1 MPCNAFKPT
10 PFLSHTKWNM
20 VIRGFPG
27 VLSRG
32 ECSSQSHTKEM
43 KHLSFPRFCYFLASS
58 PRLRPLHPH
67 PQLCVPASV
76 INRGLLY
83 LLPGKISNFNNNHR
97 IYTMR
102 SAFTS
107 LAASASVAG
116 NHGHSSASA
125 SSVAG
130 TSIPALPRNN
140 LNQFGMSL
148 FGNLKTDIEK
158 MQQNIVSEDESRD
171 HLFKMV
177 R

>member
-1 MPCNAFKPT
+1 
-10 PFLSHTKWNM
+10 
-20 VIRGFPG
+20 
-27 VLSRG
+27 
-32 ECSSQSHTKEM
+32 
-43 KHLSFPRFCYFLASS
+43 
-58 PRLRPLHPH
+58 
-67 PQLCVPASV
+67 
-76 INRGLLY
+76 
-83 LLPGKISNFNNNHR
+83 
-97 IYTMR
+97 MR

-177 R
+177 RQHLENNEILDLSITLTMYVD

>member
-1 MPCNAFKPT
+1 
-10 PFLSHTKWNM
+10 
-20 VIRGFPG
+20 
-27 VLSRG
+27 
-32 ECSSQSHTKEM
+32 M
-43 KHLSFPRFCYFLASS
+43 KLLSFPRFCSFLASS
-58 PRLRPLHPH
+58 PRLRPLHP
-67 PQLCVPASV
+67 QFCVSTISTSV

-83 LLPGKISNFNNNHR
+83 LLPGKVSNFNSNHR
-97 IYTMR
+97 IHAMR